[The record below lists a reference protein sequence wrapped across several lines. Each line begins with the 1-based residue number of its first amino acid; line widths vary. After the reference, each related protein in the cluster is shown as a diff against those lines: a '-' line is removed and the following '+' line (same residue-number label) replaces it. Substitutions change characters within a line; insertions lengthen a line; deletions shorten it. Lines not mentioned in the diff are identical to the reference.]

1 MEGMDEQRFY
11 RELVAWLRTNHP
23 RVLAQWE
30 SERKYRESVKDGAT
44 PLLQAS
50 TSRPGSELDRL
61 PPDAGTAEITSALR
75 RELELLGITG
85 GASGSTPDGTPCI
98 HLTKEGVYGSAYEET
113 VTLARLRDPGYRRH
127 LRQAFG

>member
-1 MEGMDEQRFY
+1 MDEQRLY

-30 SERKYRESVKDGAT
+30 GERKYRENVKDGAT

-50 TSRPGSELDRL
+50 TSRPGSGLDRL
-61 PPDAGTAEITSALR
+61 PPDAGTAEVTSALR

-85 GASGSTPDGTPCI
+85 GPSGTPCI